1 MSRIQP
7 LISSDNH
14 HEPPH
19 PDDADADADELDLE
33 LADGDADTEI
43 DDSDGYELVRR
54 LVATPA
60 GAGAGADSGDIASQ
74 PTADLVAAVA
84 RRAQA
89 EGLLDVA
96 WSVTDSP
103 IGPLTLAATPAGLVF
118 IGFGHED
125 GMLDELAD
133 KVSPRVLEAP
143 ARLDV
148 VRRQL
153 DEYFDGRRH
162 DFDVPLDWTLSHGFR
177 RTVLHTLVERVP
189 YGHTLSYKELATR
202 AGNPKA
208 SRAVG
213 SAMATNPIPLI
224 VPCHRIL
231 RTGGALGGYGGGL
244 DAKVWLL
251 RLEGNGLLA

>member
-14 HEPPH
+14 QESHH
-19 PDDADADADELDLE
+19 PDDADTDTVTDELDLE
-33 LADGDADTEI
+33 LLDGEADTET
-43 DDSDGYELVRR
+43 DDSDGYDLVRR

-60 GAGAGADSGDIASQ
+60 GGDAASQ

-84 RRAQA
+84 RRAQT

-96 WSVTDSP
+96 WSVTESP

-177 RTVLHTLVERVP
+177 RIVLHTLVERVP